1 MNYSDVHK
9 QTVHSEETCKL
20 YFCFQFKAL
29 RIKLN
34 IVVVSSFK
42 WATGF
47 LDLYTTNETWH
58 YFQLI
63 IDSTDHLP

>member
-9 QTVHSEETCKL
+9 QTVHSEETGKP

-34 IVVVSSFK
+34 IAVVSTVSNEQLVF
-42 WATGF
+42 WIYMQQMR
-47 LDLYTTNETWH
+47 LD
-58 YFQLI
+58 I
-63 IDSTDHLP
+63 ISNLS